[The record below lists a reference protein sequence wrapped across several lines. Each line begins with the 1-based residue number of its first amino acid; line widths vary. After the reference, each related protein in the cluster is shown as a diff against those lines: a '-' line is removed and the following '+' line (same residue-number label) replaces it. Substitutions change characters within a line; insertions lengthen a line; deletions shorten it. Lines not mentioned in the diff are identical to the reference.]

1 MSALAEWQR
10 RFAAALRTPDA
21 APDAAPMDD
30 GAAELGRPA
39 GLDVYRNNVR
49 QSLIEALATAFPH
62 TRTLLGPRYF
72 AAAAG
77 DYARDHL
84 PREPRLSHY
93 GAGFAD
99 FLDDLPPLAGYRYA
113 SDVCRLERARL
124 DVGPA
129 AEAPVLDA
137 TRLAEHPDPAR
148 LCVTPRPAT
157 RRVRCRFAVGA
168 LWQRL
173 ERGEAPGESVAAGEE
188 DWLAVRRGEQV
199 LLTPVDAVTAA
210 LYGRLRAP
218 RDTALGDALAAVAEA
233 HGETAAGEA
242 LGTLLGLG
250 ALCERHAAPDDDEP
264 NEEAAP

>member
-1 MSALAEWQR
+1 MIALADWQR
-10 RFAAALRTPDA
+10 RFAAALRAPGVETP
-21 APDAAPMDD
+21 
-30 GAAELGRPA
+30 AELGTRA

-49 QSLIEALATAFPH
+49 QSLIEALASAFPH

-84 PREPRLSHY
+84 PREPRLSRY

-99 FLDDLPPLAGYRYA
+99 FLDDLPPLAGHRYA

-124 DVGPA
+124 DVGHA
-129 AEAPVLDA
+129 AEAPALDA

-157 RRVRCRFAVGA
+157 RRVRCRFAVGT

-173 ERGEAPGESVAAGEE
+173 EQDEATDDPVVAGEE
-188 DWLAVRRGEQV
+188 DWLAVRRGERV
-199 LLTPVDAVTAA
+199 LLTPIDAVTAT
-210 LYGRLRAP
+210 LYRRLREHPGA
-218 RDTALGDALAAVAEA
+218 ALGDALATVAEA

-250 ALCERHAAPDDDEP
+250 ALCERHAAPSDDEP

>member
-1 MSALAEWQR
+1 MTALADWQR
-10 RFAAALRTPDA
+10 RFAAALQDPDRET
-21 APDAAPMDD
+21 
-30 GAAELGRPA
+30 AAELGRPA

-84 PREPRLSHY
+84 PREPRLACY

-99 FLDDLPPLAGYRYA
+99 FLDDLPPLAGYRYV

-124 DVGPA
+124 DVGHAVEVAPLA
-129 AEAPVLDA
+129 ATVLA
-137 TRLAEHPDPAR
+137 AHPDPEALR
-148 LCVTPRPAT
+148 VSPRPAT
-157 RRVRCRFAVGA
+157 RRVRCRFEVTA

-173 ERGEAPGESVAAGEE
+173 ERGEAPTSPIDAADG
-188 DWLAVRRGEQV
+188 DWLVVRRGDQV
-199 LLTPVDAVTAA
+199 ALTPIPSATAA
-210 LYGRLRAP
+210 LYRALAAVGAAQRP
-218 RDTALGDALAAVAEA
+218 LGDALAAVAEA

-242 LGTLLGLG
+242 LGTLLGLD
-250 ALCERHAAPDDDEP
+250 ALGEIQID
-264 NEEAAP
+264 EEAAS

>member
-10 RFAAALRTPDA
+10 RFAAALR
-21 APDAAPMDD
+21 APDAAPANDRAD
-30 GAAELGRPA
+30 QLGRPA
-39 GLDVYRNNVR
+39 GLDVYRNNVL
-49 QSLIEALATAFPH
+49 QSLIEALATAYPH

-84 PREPRLSHY
+84 PREPRLARY

-99 FLDDLPPLAGYRYA
+99 FLDDLPPLAGHRYA

-124 DVGPA
+124 DVGHA
-129 AEAPVLDA
+129 AEAPALDA

-148 LCVTPRPAT
+148 LCVRPRPAT

-173 ERGEAPGESVAAGEE
+173 EQDEATDDPVVAGEE
-188 DWLAVRRGEQV
+188 DWLAVRRGERV
-199 LLTPVDAVTAA
+199 LLTPVDAVTAT
-210 LYGRLRAP
+210 LYRRLREH
-218 RDTALGDALAAVAEA
+218 RDTVLGDALAAVAEA

-250 ALCERHAAPDDDEP
+250 ALCERHEAPDDDEP
-264 NEEAAP
+264 NEEAGP

>member
-10 RFAAALRTPDA
+10 RFAAALRALDA
-21 APDAAPMDD
+21 APGNDR
-30 GAAELGRPA
+30 AAELGRPA

-49 QSLIEALATAFPH
+49 QSLIEALASAFPH

-77 DYARDHL
+77 DFARDHL
-84 PREPRLSHY
+84 PEEPRLSRY

-99 FLDDLPPLAGYRYA
+99 FLDDLPPLAGHRYV

-124 DVGPA
+124 DVGHA
-129 AEAPVLDA
+129 VEASALDA
-137 TRLAEHPDPAR
+137 ARLAEPPDPAR

-173 ERGEAPGESVAAGEE
+173 ERGEAPVESVVAGEE
-188 DWLAVRRGEQV
+188 DWLAVRRGERV
-199 LLTPVDAVTAA
+199 LLTPVDAVTAS
-210 LYGRLRAP
+210 LYRRLREHPGAH
-218 RDTALGDALAAVAEA
+218 LGDALAAVAEP

-250 ALCERHAAPDDDEP
+250 ALCERHAAPSDDEP
-264 NEEAAP
+264 DEETAP